1 MKADMEICS
10 NAAARAIGVS
20 VEQHGRKRGLARI
33 AALLGIASRT
43 AAAIHYREIAA
54 SAAVEARA
62 QAALAHILAERH
74 AALRA
79 RVHELEQE
87 IERHGLVVEQPRL
100 AGLGHVPRR

>member
-1 MKADMEICS
+1 MTAALEIVS
-10 NAAARAIGVS
+10 SRAERAVALA

-33 AALLGIASRT
+33 AVALGIAPRT

-100 AGLGHVPRR
+100 AGLGHVRRG